1 MNFEKAEDRE
11 NHHLLTMERK
21 LDSMNA
27 VNEAA
32 GRLFRM
38 WANNTIDRD
47 KYVEVRAWI
56 DGQRMGLAQWRNTH
70 PKHRYPIDAVI
81 EPQNLTAE
89 QRRRLAAQ
97 RKEPG
102 MGGQ

>member
-1 MNFEKAEDRE
+1 MNFDKAEDRE
-11 NHHLLTMERK
+11 NYHLLTMERR
-21 LDSMNA
+21 LDSMSA
-27 VNEAA
+27 VNEAQ

-38 WANNTIDRD
+38 WSNNLVDRD

-56 DGQRMGLAQWRNTH
+56 DAQRMGLAQWRNTH
-70 PKHRYPIDAVI
+70 PKHRYPVDPVI
-81 EPQNLTAE
+81 EPQHLTAE

-102 MGGQ
+102 TGGQ